1 MPSIRDVA
9 KEANVSIATVSRVIN
24 GVDSVAPGLRRRV
37 MEAVEACDYTPAV
50 GRRAMQ
56 CVALLYPGPFCIG
69 SPYDSA
75 CLEGMS
81 EAMRAAQ
88 YDLTVL
94 DIARDKTKN
103 ESLRQFLTRKGAR
116 GAVVRCTAAERPLL
130 LPWVEESLPLVIL
143 GDHFDC
149 PQASFVY
156 AESRTAS
163 EQAIEH
169 LVSLGHERI
178 AFAAC
183 ERDDGDHLDRLLAYQ
198 AVMDRHGIAD
208 EKLVCRVPPHRLDGV
223 QLLRNLL
230 GMPNRPT
237 AIYIADPLV
246 AVGAVNEAHRMGVK
260 IPNDLSVVGFDDTDI
275 RSAVYPRMSAVCQDA
290 RELGR
295 AAMQSVIAQIERQD
309 HQGPRSQAFEAWLD
323 LCNTTGPPPANAER
337 ILPTGARVS
346 G

>member
-37 MEAVEACDYTPAV
+37 MQAVEACDYTPAV

-56 CVALLYPGPFCIG
+56 CIALLYPGPFCIG

-75 CLEGMS
+75 CLEGMA

-88 YDLTVL
+88 FDLTIL
-94 DIARDKTKN
+94 DVARDKTKN
-103 ESLRQFLTRKGAR
+103 ESLRQYLTRKGTR
-116 GAVVRCTAAERPLL
+116 GAVVRCTAAERNVLL
-130 LPWVEESLPLVIL
+130 RWVEESIPLVVL

-169 LVSLGHERI
+169 LVSLGHHRI

-183 ERDDGDHLDRLLAYQ
+183 ERDDGDHLDRLLAYRD
-198 AVMDRHGIAD
+198 VMVRHDIAD
-208 EKLVCRVPPHRLDGV
+208 ESLVCRVPPHRLDGV

-246 AVGAVNEAHRMGVK
+246 AVGAVNEAHRMGVR
-260 IPNDLSVVGFDDTDI
+260 IPDDLSIVGFDDTDI
-275 RSAVYPRMSAVCQDA
+275 RSAVHPRMSAVCQDA
-290 RELGR
+290 KELGR
-295 AAMQSVIAQIERQD
+295 AAIESVVAQIEGVDQREPQ
-309 HQGPRSQAFEAWLD
+309 SVAFEAWLD
-323 LCNTTGPPPANAER
+323 LCNTTGPPPENPER

-346 G
+346 S